1 MACINTDRWTWM
13 GSEIMPELGLSPG
26 HQSATVEMKVD
37 GPQKCVRLTVDRK
50 LLDKSCDT
58 SYTQYCIISYGGPPG
73 GIGASI
79 VTATYQSGRTKV

>member
-37 GPQKCVRLTVDRK
+37 GPQKCVRLAA
-50 LLDKSCDT
+50 
-58 SYTQYCIISYGGPPG
+58 CINAHFGP
-73 GIGASI
+73 IAK
-79 VTATYQSGRTKV
+79 Y